1 MRYLASLSLL
11 LIAFWLV
18 LSGHY
23 TALLLGFGAASVAL
37 VLWIAN
43 RMAVVDHEMVPL
55 RLTHR
60 IPLYALWL
68 TKEIILSS
76 IKVSIRVLRGP
87 QSLNPGFRPIAH
99 GQSTSMGETILA
111 NSITLTP
118 GTLSVRVDD
127 RTIDVHSID
136 EAFIDELET
145 GRFATRVRQLDTGS

>member
-60 IPLYALWL
+60 IQ
-68 TKEIILSS
+68 
-76 IKVSIRVLRGP
+76 P
-87 QSLNPGFRPIAH
+87 Q
-99 GQSTSMGETILA
+99 
-111 NSITLTP
+111 
-118 GTLSVRVDD
+118 
-127 RTIDVHSID
+127 
-136 EAFIDELET
+136 
-145 GRFATRVRQLDTGS
+145 